1 MKLLNLLRLTSFV
14 NFKTKKNRRQDA
26 TLRNTHLLL
35 VHIRLSGL
43 SSHLEQ
49 SMGQTTTINEGRQT
63 VFKFKL
69 VEIR

>member
-14 NFKTKKNRRQDA
+14 NFKTKKNQRQDA

-49 SMGQTTTINEGRQT
+49 SMGQKPINEGRQT